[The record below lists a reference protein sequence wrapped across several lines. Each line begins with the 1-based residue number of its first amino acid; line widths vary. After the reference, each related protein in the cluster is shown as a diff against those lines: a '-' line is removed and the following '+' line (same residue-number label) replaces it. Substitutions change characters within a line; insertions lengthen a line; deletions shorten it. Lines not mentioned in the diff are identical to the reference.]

1 MGAVEASTL
10 ILPPEKIS
18 TKATKMSLTKQHLAI
33 YILLHLCCLF
43 CHCHPQYGQRQYGQ
57 RQNHPTTSFRNS
69 FQSSTKGLPDSLPVI
84 VRSSQIFED
93 FERRQQDIKVALPS
107 PKLCPYGSSDPD
119 CL

>member
-1 MGAVEASTL
+1 MGASTS
-10 ILPPEKIS
+10 ILPQEKIS
-18 TKATKMSLTKQHLAI
+18 RKATKMGLKKQQLAI

-43 CHCHPQYGQRQYGQ
+43 CHCHPQYGQRQYSQ
-57 RQNHPTTSFRNS
+57 RQNHPTTTTSFRSS
-69 FQSSTKGLPDSLPVI
+69 FHSSTKGLPDSLPVI